1 MSIESD
7 LFAKVTGNAGVSALI
22 GTRFTPLLLDQNSAF
37 PAAVYQ
43 FISGTHEE
51 SMQGSSGLAAGRL
64 QVSAYGV
71 TPKDSRDVA
80 EAIRLVLHGLSGTV
94 GTTDNVA
101 ILILD
106 GPRDG
111 YEDEIKRF
119 RRDYD
124 YQVHYHETQP

>member
-1 MSIESD
+1 MSIDAD
-7 LFAKVTGNAGVSALI
+7 LYAKVTGNSGVAVLI
-22 GTRFTPLLLDQNSAF
+22 ADRFTPLILDQSTVM

-51 SMQGSSGLAAGRL
+51 SMQGSSGLAVGRL
-64 QVSAYGV
+64 QVAAYGDA
-71 TPKDSRDVA
+71 PADARAVA

-94 GTTDNVA
+94 GSTDNVA

-106 GPRDG
+106 GPRDS
-111 YEDEIKRF
+111 YEDATKRF

-124 YQVHYHETQP
+124 YQVHYHEVQP